1 VPAVKKMNKLL
12 VICGPTSTG
21 KTTLAVALAKKFNGE
36 LISADSRQVYKGMDI
51 GTGKD
56 LPKGA
61 KIKLP
66 WFQKYGYYEING
78 VKIWGYDLAD
88 PRHEF
93 NVGQYIKF
101 AERIITDI
109 RKRGKSPILVGG
121 TGLYMK
127 GVIDGI
133 PTASIP
139 KNNLLRKTLERSTPE
154 ELFEKLA
161 QMDSLKAGQMNA
173 SDKRNPRRL
182 IRAIEVAM
190 WKINN
195 IKKEKEMEAKKKDLE
210 VLMIGLTAPEKFIS
224 RRVEKRVARRVK
236 AGIKKEVQILLK
248 KHVTWKM
255 PSMSSMGYRQ
265 WKDYFDNKKTEAEV
279 VKVWEG
285 EEKKYVR
292 RQMVWFKK
300 DKRIHW
306 FDITAPGYPE
316 NVEKSVEK
324 WYSTGSNVEKS

>member
-1 VPAVKKMNKLL
+1 MNKLL

-21 KTTLAVALAKKFNGE
+21 KTTLAIDLAKKFNGE

-78 VKIWGYDLAD
+78 AKIWGYDLAD

-101 AERIITDI
+101 AERIISDI
-109 RKRGKSPILVGG
+109 LKRGKSPILVGG

-133 PTASIP
+133 ATAQIP
-139 KNNLLRKTLERSTPE
+139 KNNLLRKNLERSSAE

-161 QMDSLKAGQMNA
+161 QMDSFKAGQMNA
-173 SDKRNPRRL
+173 SDKKNPRRL
-182 IRAIEVAM
+182 VRAIEVAM

-195 IKKEKEMEAKKKDLE
+195 IKKEKEMEIKKKNLE
-210 VLMIGLTAPEKFIS
+210 VLMIGLNAPEKLIS
-224 RRVEKRVARRVK
+224 QRVELRVAQRAK
-236 AGIKKEVQILLK
+236 AGIKKEVETLLK
-248 KHVTWKM
+248 NHVSWNM

-265 WKDYFDNKKTEAEV
+265 WKDYFDNKKTQSEV
-279 VKVWEG
+279 VKDWEA
-285 EEKKYVR
+285 EEKKYVK

-300 DKRIHW
+300 DKRIQW
-306 FDITAPGYPE
+306 FDITDTCYPE

-324 WYSTGSNVEKS
+324 WYSTIAKDKYAKKS

>member
-1 VPAVKKMNKLL
+1 
-12 VICGPTSTG
+12 
-21 KTTLAVALAKKFNGE
+21 
-36 LISADSRQVYKGMDI
+36 MDV

-61 KIKLP
+61 KIKSP
-66 WFQKYGYYEING
+66 WFKKYGYYEIDG
-78 VKIWGYDLAD
+78 VKIWGYDIAD

-101 AERIITDI
+101 TEKIIADI
-109 RKRGKSPILVGG
+109 SKRGKSPILVGG
-121 TGLYMK
+121 TGLYIR

-133 PTASIP
+133 ATASVP
-139 KNNLLRKTLERSTPE
+139 KNNLLRKNLEGKSSE

-161 QMDSLKAGQMNA
+161 QMDSLKAGQMNS
-173 SDKRNPRRL
+173 SDKKNPRRL

-195 IKKEKEMEAKKKDLE
+195 IKKEKEIENKKKDFN

-224 RRVEKRVARRVK
+224 ERIKSRVAQRVK
-236 AGIKKEVQILLK
+236 MGIKKEVENLLQ
-248 KHVTWKM
+248 KHVNWNM

-265 WKDYFDNKKTEAEV
+265 WKDYFSNKKTEVEV
-279 VKVWEG
+279 IKDWES
-285 EEKKYVR
+285 EEKKYVK
-292 RQMVWFKK
+292 RQIVWFKK
-300 DKRIHW
+300 DKRIQW
-306 FDITAPGYPE
+306 FDITVPDYPK

-324 WYSTGSNVEKS
+324 WYSTSVN

>member
-1 VPAVKKMNKLL
+1 MHKLL

-21 KTTLAVALAKKFNGE
+21 KTTLAIALAKKFNGE

-56 LPKGA
+56 IPLGT

-66 WFQKYGYYEING
+66 WFQKYGYYEISG

-93 NVGQYIKF
+93 NVAQYIKF
-101 AERIITDI
+101 AERIISDI
-109 RKRGKSPILVGG
+109 IKRGKCPILVGG
-121 TGLYMK
+121 TGLYIK
-127 GVIDGI
+127 GVVDGI
-133 PTASIP
+133 ATASIP
-139 KNNLLRKTLERSTPE
+139 KNNLLRENLEKSTPE

-173 SDKRNPRRL
+173 SDKKNPRRL

-195 IKKEKEMEAKKKDLE
+195 IKKEKEMKKKKKDLV
-210 VLMIGLTAPEKFIS
+210 VLVVGLTAPEKFIS
-224 RRVEKRVARRVK
+224 ERIKLRVAQRVK
-236 AGIKKEVQILLK
+236 AGIKKEVQTLLR
-248 KHVTWKM
+248 KHVTWNM

-265 WKDYFDNKKTEAEV
+265 WKDYFANKKTEAEV
-279 VKVWEG
+279 INDWEA
-285 EEKKYVR
+285 EEKKYVK

-306 FDITAPGYPE
+306 FDITSSGYPK

-324 WYSTGSNVEKS
+324 WYSTIVKD

>member
-1 VPAVKKMNKLL
+1 VPVVKNMNKLL

-21 KTTLAVALAKKFNGE
+21 KTTLAITLAKKFNGE
-36 LISADSRQVYKGMDI
+36 IISADSRQVYKGMDI

-56 LPKGA
+56 IPKDA

-66 WFQKYGYYEING
+66 WFKKYGYYEIEG
-78 VKIWGYDLAD
+78 IKIWGYDLAD

-109 RKRGKSPILVGG
+109 SKRGKSVIIVGG
-121 TGLYMK
+121 TGLYIR

-133 PTASIP
+133 ATASVP
-139 KNNLLRKTLERSTPE
+139 KNNLLRKNLERSSAE

-161 QMDSLKAGQMNA
+161 QMDSLKAAQMNS
-173 SDKRNPRRL
+173 SDKKNPRRL

-190 WKINN
+190 WRINN
-195 IKKEKEMEAKKKDLE
+195 IKKEKEMENKKKKAE
-210 VLMIGLTAPEKFIS
+210 VLMIGLKAPEKFIWE
-224 RRVEKRVARRVK
+224 RIKLRVTQRVK
-236 AGIKKEVQILLK
+236 DGVKKEVENLLN
-248 KHVTWKM
+248 KHVNWKM

-265 WKDYFDNKKTEAEV
+265 WRDYFSNKKTEAGV
-279 VKVWEG
+279 IKDWES
-285 EEKKYVR
+285 EEKKYVK

-300 DKRIHW
+300 DKRIQW
-306 FDITAPGYPE
+306 FDITVPGYPK

-324 WYSTGSNVEKS
+324 WYSTIVK